1 MTSLINAVLVM
12 LVIGGLLGLLLGV
25 ADKFLA
31 VEVDPRIETV
41 TGLLPGYNCGGCGYA
56 GCSGMAEA
64 LVTGEVNATAPCK
77 PCKKEQRDAI
87 VAYLKETPGP
97 NGETVTLRG

>member
-1 MTSLINAVLVM
+1 MLSAILVT
-12 LVIGGLLGLLLGV
+12 LVIGAVLGLVLGV
-25 ADKFLA
+25 ASKVF
-31 VEVDPRIETV
+31 EVQVDARIEEV
-41 TGLLPGYNCGGCGYA
+41 TALLPGYNCGGCGYA

>member
-1 MTSLINAVLVM
+1 MLSAILVT
-12 LVIGGLLGLLLGV
+12 LVIGGILGLVLGV
-25 ADKFLA
+25 ASKVF
-31 VEVDPRIETV
+31 EVQVDARIEEV